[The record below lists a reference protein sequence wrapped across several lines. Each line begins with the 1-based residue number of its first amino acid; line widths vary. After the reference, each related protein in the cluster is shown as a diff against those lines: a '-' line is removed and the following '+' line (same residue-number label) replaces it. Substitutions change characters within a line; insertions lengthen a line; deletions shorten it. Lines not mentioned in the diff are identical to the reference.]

1 MRDFPALKFAAVFV
15 WLDGRE
21 QRSLPDH
28 VESDHRKK
36 NGAARPRFLAYFGCL
51 KIDCSVA
58 SSTTDSLEV
67 RR

>member
-21 QRSLPDH
+21 QRSLPDD

-36 NGAARPRFLAYFGCL
+36 TGPLGPVFLLTLGA
-51 KIDCSVA
+51 
-58 SSTTDSLEV
+58 
-67 RR
+67 